1 MNILFYNHSNGF
13 TGSDISLREIIK
25 YCKQNSHN
33 IFLCLP
39 KSENTSYINSLGIKG
54 SNILFLKP
62 MIWHKNNQKNIFKK
76 YFQIIYII
84 FKTNG
89 GYFYT
94 VPKLLFF
101 LLKNKIDIVHSNSL
115 VLIDGAI
122 AAKILNI
129 PHVQHIRELLNKKES
144 PFSFPFQHKPQFF
157 KKIMNTLHRKIIFN
171 SNYSKISAI
180 NLFPKEKL
188 TVIPNSF
195 PDKLYIER
203 SIKTSVRVIGLV
215 ANITSPWKNH
225 ILFLKIANLVSHK
238 NLDFKFIIFGKL
250 PNSDSE
256 YYSSLL
262 EFIRIN
268 KLENYVSFAGQVTEL
283 KNIYGNIDIL
293 VHTNNLETFGRIYL
307 ESMIFKVPVIAISSN
322 AAIELIENNN
332 NGILIN
338 SFDENI
344 FLDKILELKNDEQ
357 KYLKLIDEGYRF
369 SLAYKSSLVNK
380 EIIKIYKNLI

>member
-1 MNILFYNHSNGF
+1 MNILFYSHSNGF

-39 KSENTSYINSLGIKG
+39 KSENTSYINSLGIKRN
-54 SNILFLKP
+54 NILFLKP
-62 MIWHKNNQKNIFKK
+62 MIWHKSNQKNIFKK
-76 YFQIIYII
+76 YFELLYII

-101 LLKNKIDIVHSNSL
+101 LLINKIDIVHSNSF
-115 VLIDGAI
+115 VLIDGVI

-144 PFSFPFQHKPQFF
+144 PFSFPLQDKPQIF
-157 KKIMNTLHRKIIFN
+157 KKIMNILHKKIIFN
-171 SNYSKISAI
+171 SNFSKNSAI

-195 PDKLYIER
+195 PDELYNDR
-203 SIKTSVRVIGLV
+203 LIKTSVRVIGLV
-215 ANITSPWKNH
+215 ANITSPRKNH
-225 ILFLKIANLVSHK
+225 ILFLKIANLASRK

-250 PNSDSE
+250 PNLYNE
-256 YYSSLL
+256 YYFSLL

-283 KNIYGNIDIL
+283 KNIYGKIDVL
-293 VHTNNLETFGRIYL
+293 VHTNHLETFGRIYI
-307 ESMIFKVPVIAISSN
+307 ESMIFKVPVISVSSD
-322 AAIELIENNN
+322 AAIELIENNI
-332 NGILIN
+332 NGVLID

-344 FLDKILELKNDEQ
+344 FLDKILELKNHKQ
-357 KYLKLIDEGYRF
+357 KYLKLIEEGYRF
-369 SLAYKSSLVNK
+369 SLKYKSSLVNK
-380 EIIKIYKNLI
+380 EIINIYNKII